1 MASLTKPTLDP
12 SIEVSIDIARTPE
25 QVWAYVQDISTH
37 VEWMA
42 DAEAIRFLGSQTHG
56 AGTRFECDTKVGP
69 FRVTDVMTVTSW
81 IDAEQMGVRHE
92 GVVTGEG
99 IFTLSPTAGNATR
112 FTWNEDLS
120 FPFWM
125 AGPLGATVAKP
136 VLMAIWRRNLT
147 RLKSR
152 VESL

>member
-1 MASLTKPTLDP
+1 MTALTKSTLNP
-12 SIEVSIDIARTPE
+12 SIEVSIDIDRAPD

-56 AGTRFECDTKVGP
+56 AGTTFECDTKVGP
-69 FRVTDVMTVTSW
+69 FRLTDVMTVTSW
-81 IDAEQMGVRHE
+81 EDAKQMGVRHE

-99 IFTLSPTAGNATR
+99 IFTLSPIAGNATR
-112 FTWNEDLS
+112 FTWNEDLI

-125 AGPLGATVAKP
+125 AGSLGATVAKP
-136 VLMAIWRRNLT
+136 VLTAIWRRNLT

-152 VESL
+152 AESL